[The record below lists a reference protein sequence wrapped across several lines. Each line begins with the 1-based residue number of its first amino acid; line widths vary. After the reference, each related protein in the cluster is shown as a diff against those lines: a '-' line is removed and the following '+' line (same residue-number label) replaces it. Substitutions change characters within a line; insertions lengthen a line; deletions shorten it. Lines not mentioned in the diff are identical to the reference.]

1 MKKSRSA
8 VQQNPNLIRNKAV
21 RIFWS
26 CVLGILAFTT
36 VYPLFFLF
44 VNSFKT
50 TVQLQTGDVFWF
62 PREWYFGNYYDAI
75 VNRGIL
81 KYFANSVLYTLGTV
95 ALTLMVSCMLS
106 FALTRMQWRGREKAM
121 PLVILGIIF
130 PSQIV
135 VTPVFMLLRKLHL
148 VDTPLAV
155 ILVISAFSLG
165 ISTLIATSFMRSI
178 PSEMEEAAVIDGC
191 GVWGI
196 FLRIMLPIMR
206 SPLACMS
213 VFIFLQSW
221 NEMIYSLV
229 IINTDALKTL
239 PLALLGYTLST
250 RTDYGGLFAAMAIT
264 SIVPIL
270 IYVFFS
276 EQVEKAFSAG
286 ESMK

>member
-1 MKKSRSA
+1 MKKHGIPA
-8 VQQNPNLIRNKAV
+8 TNPNLIRTDWIRGLFTALLG
-21 RIFWS
+21 
-26 CVLGILAFTT
+26 VLALTT
-36 VYPLFFLF
+36 LYPLFFLF
-44 VNSFKT
+44 INSFKT

-62 PREWYFGNYYDAI
+62 PSEWYWGNYYDAMI
-75 VNRGIL
+75 NRGIFR
-81 KYFANSVLYTLGTV
+81 YFLNSVTYTIGTV
-95 ALTLMVSCMLS
+95 ALTLLVASMLS
-106 FALTRMQWRGREKAM
+106 FALTRMRWKNRDKAM

-135 VTPVFMLLRKLHL
+135 VTPVFMLLSRVRL
-148 VDTPLAV
+148 VDTPIAV
-155 ILVISAFSLG
+155 IMVISAFSLG

-178 PSEMEEAAVIDGC
+178 PSEMEEAAVIDGH

-196 FLRIMLPIMR
+196 FFRVVLPIMR

-221 NEMIYSLV
+221 NEMLYSLV
-229 IINTDALKTL
+229 LINTDALKTL

-250 RTDYGGLFAAMAIT
+250 KTDYGGLFSAMAIT

-276 EQVEKAFSAG
+276 EQVEKAISAG
-286 ESMK
+286 ESLK